1 MDLIKFKLSFKQMKK
16 QDIDWEKISA
26 RHVTEEKAYI
36 WNIKRVVQ
44 VNNDKR
50 NNPIPWWAKKL

>member
-16 QDIDWEKISA
+16 QAIDWEKISA

-36 WNIKRVVQ
+36 
-44 VNNDKR
+44 
-50 NNPIPWWAKKL
+50 